1 MWMMLNKLVMMLT
14 QTISGHCNTPFS
26 ACTSLIA
33 GSLSALSQAA
43 SLVAACCIASSHIVA
58 THLVVCTVTCLVQ
71 QVFSLVARPTAL
83 VDTLYLT
90 NVGIGA
96 GLLGT
101 VIVLGCGLGRML
113 QTKKYVASG
122 PSGVQLVCSTQSQC
136 RCTRT
141 K

>member
-1 MWMMLNKLVMMLT
+1 MDDA
-14 QTISGHCNTPFS
+14 QQISNVVDSDNIRTLINTPFS

-71 QVFSLVARPTAL
+71 QVLSLVARPTAL
-83 VDTLYLT
+83 IHTLYLT
-90 NVGIGA
+90 NVGIGTS
-96 GLLGT
+96 LLGA

-113 QTKKYVASG
+113 HTENMFYQSPVER
-122 PSGVQLVCSTQSQC
+122 CSCSLC
-136 RCTRT
+136 RANTDVHG
-141 K
+141 